1 MKQGISTDSQIHISV
16 ALLIKA
22 AILITIVVG
31 SWYQAQM
38 KFASIE
44 RTLEDLHSEVI
55 VLTSKVAGME
65 KEHIEE
71 LETQKVALEEENK
84 TLMQRLGLKRK

>member
-1 MKQGISTDSQIHISV
+1 MANGINANSQIHISV

-22 AILITIVVG
+22 GILIAIVTG

-38 KFASIE
+38 KFASID
-44 RTLEDLHSEVI
+44 RTLSDMHEELV
-55 VLTSKVAGME
+55 VLTSKVHEME
-65 KEHIEE
+65 KEHIKE

-84 TLMQRLGLKRK
+84 SLMEKLGLKRR

>member
-1 MKQGISTDSQIHISV
+1 MKQGISADSQIHISV

-22 AILITIVVG
+22 GILITIVVG

-38 KFASIE
+38 KFASMD
-44 RTLEDLHSEVI
+44 RTMNDMHEELV
-55 VLTSKVAGME
+55 VLTSKVHEME

-71 LETQKVALEEENK
+71 LDTQKVALEEENK